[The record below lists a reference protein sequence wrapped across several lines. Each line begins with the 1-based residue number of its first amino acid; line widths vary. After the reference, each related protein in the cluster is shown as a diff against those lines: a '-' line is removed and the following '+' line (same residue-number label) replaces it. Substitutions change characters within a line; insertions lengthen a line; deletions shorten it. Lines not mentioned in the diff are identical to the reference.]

1 MMIIKLLANYIM
13 NYLYL
18 LLPILSVYSVGT
30 FYPIE
35 KDAGKEVAYRPPG
48 WVFAVVWPVLL
59 LLLGKSWTLAPDLSK
74 YYIILTTLLAS
85 WSMFYANNRSLA
97 FLNILTSIGI
107 TIYLILSKFKKK
119 SSNLLFPLLAWLSF
133 ASYLSFNSI

>member
-1 MMIIKLLANYIM
+1 M

-48 WVFAVVWPVLL
+48 WVFGVVWPVLL
-59 LLLGKSWTLAPDLSK
+59 LLIGKSWTLAPDLSK

-119 SSNLLFPLLAWLSF
+119 SSNLLIPLLAWLSF

>member
-1 MMIIKLLANYIM
+1 M

-18 LLPILSVYSVGT
+18 LLPILSVYFVGS

-35 KDAGKEVAYRPPG
+35 KDAGKEIAYRPPG
-48 WVFAVVWPVLL
+48 WVFGVVWPVLL
-59 LLLGKSWTLAPDLSK
+59 LLIGKSWTLAPDLSK

-133 ASYLSFNSI
+133 ASYLSYNSI

>member
-1 MMIIKLLANYIM
+1 MIIKLLVNYIM

-48 WVFAVVWPVLL
+48 WVFGVVWPVLL
-59 LLLGKSWTLAPDLSK
+59 LLIGKSWTLAPDLSK

-119 SSNLLFPLLAWLSF
+119 SSNLLIPLLAWLSF

>member
-1 MMIIKLLANYIM
+1 M

-48 WVFAVVWPVLL
+48 WVFGVVWPVLL
-59 LLLGKSWTLAPDLSK
+59 LLIGKSWTLAPDLSK

-119 SSNLLFPLLAWLSF
+119 SSNLLIPLLVWLSF

>member
-1 MMIIKLLANYIM
+1 M

-18 LLPILSVYSVGT
+18 LLPILSVYSIGS

-48 WVFAVVWPVLL
+48 WVFGVVWPILL
-59 LLLGKSWTLAPDLSK
+59 LLIGRSWTLAPELTK

-85 WSMFYANNRSLA
+85 WSIFYTNNRTYA

-107 TIYLILSKFKKK
+107 TIYLILSKFKKLSAK
-119 SSNLLFPLLAWLSF
+119 LLMPLLGWLIF
-133 ASYLSFNSI
+133 ASYLSYNSI